1 MYFVLELARGGDLF
15 TVQSAQPNYMLP
27 EAWAKFY
34 AASLSLARIG
44 RFHHHPPL
52 FTVTLTAHRSP
63 LTAHRSP
70 LSPSPVTL
78 TLTLTLTR
86 RCGTSTPR
94 VSSTAISS
102 RRTCCS
108 TRTASS
114 SSQTSAS
121 PRRSALPSYHP

>member
-52 FTVTLTAHRSP
+52 FTVTAHHSP
-63 LTAHRSP
+63 LTAHHSP
-70 LSPSPVTL
+70 LTTHLSP
-78 TLTLTLTR
+78 
-86 RCGTSTPR
+86 
-94 VSSTAISS
+94 
-102 RRTCCS
+102 
-108 TRTASS
+108 
-114 SSQTSAS
+114 
-121 PRRSALPSYHP
+121 